1 MVAVIERTSMGR
13 LDANAI
19 PGIGPLG
26 PAVER
31 AGIEIGVAG
40 PDRVVGRMPVAGN
53 TQSYGMLHGG
63 VSCVLAE
70 TLGTMGAAIH
80 AGLDRRAVGI
90 ELNATH
96 HRSATAGTIT
106 GTATALH
113 RGRTIA
119 TYQIVLTDDDG
130 RLICTARLT
139 CLIRGLGKGNRPTAP
154 ESPGQ

>member
-1 MVAVIERTSMGR
+1 MDE
-13 LDANAI
+13 LDANSI

-40 PDRVVGRMPVAGN
+40 PDRVVGRMPVTGN

-80 AGLDRRAVGI
+80 AGPDRRAVGVEI
-90 ELNATH
+90 NATH
-96 HRSATAGTIT
+96 HRSVRTGWVV
-106 GTATALH
+106 GTATAVHL
-113 RGRTIA
+113 GRTVA
-119 TYQIVLTDDDG
+119 TYQIVLTDERD
-130 RLICTARLT
+130 RPVCTARLT
-139 CLIRGLGKGNRPTAP
+139 CLIRDRRDD
-154 ESPGQ
+154 

>member
-1 MVAVIERTSMGR
+1 VDRSE
-13 LDANAI
+13 ANAI

-31 AGIEIGVAG
+31 TGIEIEIAG

-63 VSCVLAE
+63 MSCVLAE

-80 AGLDRRAVGI
+80 AGPDRRAVGV

-96 HRSATAGTIT
+96 HRAVREGTVT

-113 RGRTIA
+113 RGRTVA
-119 TYQIVLTDDDG
+119 TYQIQLTDERG
-130 RLICTARLT
+130 RLVCTARLT
-139 CLIRGLGKGNRPTAP
+139 CVISDRGP
-154 ESPGQ
+154 E

>member
-1 MVAVIERTSMGR
+1 VDRSE
-13 LDANAI
+13 ANAI

-26 PAVER
+26 PVVER
-31 AGIEIGVAG
+31 TGIEIEIAG

-63 VSCVLAE
+63 MSCVLAE

-80 AGLDRRAVGI
+80 AGPDRRAVGV

-96 HRSATAGTIT
+96 HRAVREGTVT

-113 RGRTIA
+113 RGRTVA
-119 TYQIVLTDDDG
+119 TYQIQLTDERG
-130 RLICTARLT
+130 RLVCTARLT
-139 CLIRGLGKGNRPTAP
+139 CVISDRKP
-154 ESPGQ
+154 E

>member
-1 MVAVIERTSMGR
+1 MDRSE
-13 LDANAI
+13 ANAI

-26 PAVER
+26 PVVER
-31 AGIEIGVAG
+31 TGIEIETAG

-63 VSCVLAE
+63 MSCVLAE

-80 AGLDRRAVGI
+80 AGPDRRAVGV

-96 HRSATAGTIT
+96 HRAVREGTVT

-113 RGRTIA
+113 RGRTVA
-119 TYQIVLTDDDG
+119 TYQIQLTDERG
-130 RLICTARLT
+130 RLVCTARLT
-139 CLIRGLGKGNRPTAP
+139 CVISDRRAD
-154 ESPGQ
+154 